1 MFSAPILAM
10 HIPDGFLSV
19 SVAVIGWFLMAV
31 LVFLAIRQT
40 RLQLSEKQI
49 PFMGILAAFIFAA
62 QMINFPVAGGT
73 SGHLLGGTLAA
84 ILLGPWPAV
93 LVMTSVVAVQ
103 AILFQDGGLLALGFN
118 VVNMGILAAFVGY
131 ATYVG
136 VQRTAGQSRAARLG
150 GAAVGAWLSVVAA
163 ATATALELVFS
174 GTSALGVALPAMI
187 GVHVL
192 IGIGEALI
200 TVGALA
206 FVQQVRPDLAGE
218 PASAAAR
225 GSGWIAVGLLIA
237 LAVALISP
245 LASPE
250 PDGLERVALDLAAQG
265 QFDDLDSEDV
275 AGEAESLASGQP
287 PAFEI
292 LPDYTVPLIEDT
304 NLSTIASGIIGVL
317 IVAGVGYGVARL
329 SRRGASE
336 QAVQE

>member
-1 MFSAPILAM
+1 
-10 HIPDGFLSV
+10 
-19 SVAVIGWFLMAV
+19 
-31 LVFLAIRQT
+31 
-40 RLQLSEKQI
+40 
-49 PFMGILAAFIFAA
+49 
-62 QMINFPVAGGT
+62 
-73 SGHLLGGTLAA
+73 
-84 ILLGPWPAV
+84 
-93 LVMTSVVAVQ
+93 
-103 AILFQDGGLLALGFN
+103 
-118 VVNMGILAAFVGY
+118 
-131 ATYVG
+131 
-136 VQRTAGQSRAARLG
+136 
-150 GAAVGAWLSVVAA
+150 VAA

-200 TVGALA
+200 TVGALV

-218 PASAAAR
+218 PAPAAAR

-292 LPDYTVPLIEDT
+292 LPDYTVPFIEDT

-329 SRRGASE
+329 SRRGAAE
-336 QAVQE
+336 QAAQE

>member
-131 ATYVG
+131 AT
-136 VQRTAGQSRAARLG
+136 
-150 GAAVGAWLSVVAA
+150 
-163 ATATALELVFS
+163 
-174 GTSALGVALPAMI
+174 
-187 GVHVL
+187 
-192 IGIGEALI
+192 
-200 TVGALA
+200 
-206 FVQQVRPDLAGE
+206 
-218 PASAAAR
+218 
-225 GSGWIAVGLLIA
+225 
-237 LAVALISP
+237 
-245 LASPE
+245 
-250 PDGLERVALDLAAQG
+250 
-265 QFDDLDSEDV
+265 
-275 AGEAESLASGQP
+275 
-287 PAFEI
+287 
-292 LPDYTVPLIEDT
+292 
-304 NLSTIASGIIGVL
+304 
-317 IVAGVGYGVARL
+317 
-329 SRRGASE
+329 
-336 QAVQE
+336 